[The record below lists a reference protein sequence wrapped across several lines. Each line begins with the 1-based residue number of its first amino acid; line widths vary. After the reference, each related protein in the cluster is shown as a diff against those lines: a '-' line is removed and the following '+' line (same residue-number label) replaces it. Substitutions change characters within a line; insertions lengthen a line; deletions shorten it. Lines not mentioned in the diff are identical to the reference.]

1 MPIYNA
7 AIRAVQQLKKDDIT
21 ELKGFAKPPPAAII
35 VSQTLCIMF
44 GVAPKMVGTGKDK
57 VKDYWEPA
65 KKQVLTADLLK
76 RCTTFDKDNISPATI
91 EELKP
96 IINSDEYDDKL
107 LKNASN
113 AAWGLAKWIRA
124 MVQYDDAMKVVKP
137 KQAELKEAKE
147 SSAAA

>member
-1 MPIYNA
+1 
-7 AIRAVQQLKKDDIT
+7 
-21 ELKGFAKPPPAAII
+21 
-35 VSQTLCIMF
+35 MF
-44 GVAPKMVGTGKDK
+44 GVAPKIVGTGKDK

-65 KKQVLTADLLK
+65 KKQVLTSDLLK
-76 RCTTFDKDNISPATI
+76 RCTTFDKDNISPAVV

-96 IINSDEYDDKL
+96 IINSDEYDDKV
-107 LKNASN
+107 LKNASS

-147 SSAAA
+147 QSAAA

>member
-1 MPIYNA
+1 
-7 AIRAVQQLKKDDIT
+7 
-21 ELKGFAKPPPAAII
+21 
-35 VSQTLCIMF
+35 MF
-44 GVAPKMVGTGKDK
+44 GVPPKFVGTGKDK

-65 KKQVLTADLLK
+65 KKSVLTADLLK
-76 RCTTFDKDNISPATI
+76 RCTTFDKDNIAPATI

-124 MVQYDDAMKVVKP
+124 MV
-137 KQAELKEAKE
+137 
-147 SSAAA
+147 

>member
-1 MPIYNA
+1 
-7 AIRAVQQLKKDDIT
+7 
-21 ELKGFAKPPPAAII
+21 
-35 VSQTLCIMF
+35 MF